1 MKPIQAIRGMND
13 ILPNETARWQYLEA
27 IMRKLAIRYGYQEI
41 RFPILEELALFKRSV
56 GDATDI
62 VAKEMYAFTDRNGTD
77 ICLRP
82 EGTAACIRAGIQN
95 GLLYNQTQK
104 LWYLGPM
111 FRHERPQKGR
121 YRQFQQWG
129 LEAIGMSG
137 PDIDAEMI
145 LMTARLWEEL
155 GLTDKIRLEINS
167 LGSQASRQAYRTAL
181 VDYLTNH
188 QTDLDEDSQRR
199 LSTNPLRI
207 LDSKNPAMKALI
219 DNAPQLTDYLDEI
232 SRDHFEALK
241 ELLNRAKIQYT
252 VNPYLVR
259 GLDYYDFTVF
269 EWITDDLGAQGT
281 VCAGGRYNTLIEQLG
296 GKTAPAVGLA
306 LGLERLALLLPDD
319 AVPSQVP
326 HAYLAYLGEEA
337 AQASLQIAEDL
348 RNEIPELNI
357 ITHCGGGNLKKQMK
371 HADKSQA
378 ICALIVGEEELKNQT
393 LTLKYLREDKPQ
405 ETLAMSDV
413 IDYLRSCC
421 TRRELV

>member
-1 MKPIQAIRGMND
+1 MKSIQAIRGMND
-13 ILPNETARWQYLEA
+13 ILPNETPRWQHLEA
-27 IMRKLAIRYGYQEI
+27 ILQTLAIRYGYQEI
-41 RFPILEELALFKRSV
+41 RFPVLEELALFKRSV

-62 VAKEMYAFTDRNGTD
+62 IAKEMYTFTDRNGTD

-129 LEAIGMSG
+129 LEAIGMPG

-167 LGSQASRQAYRTAL
+167 LGSKASRQAYRTAL
-181 VDYLTNH
+181 VDYLTIH
-188 QTDLDEDSQRR
+188 QATLDEDSQRR
-199 LSTNPLRI
+199 LNTNPLRI
-207 LDSKNPAMKALI
+207 LDSKNPTMKALI
-219 DNAPQLTDYLDEI
+219 DNAPKLTDYLDEA
-232 SRDHFEALK
+232 SRDHFNALK
-241 ELLNRAKIQYT
+241 ALLDRAKISYI
-252 VNPYLVR
+252 VNPHLVR

-296 GKTAPAVGLA
+296 GKDSPAVGLA
-306 LGLERLALLLPDD
+306 LGLERLALLLPDA
-319 AVPSQVP
+319 AVPSQAP
-326 HAYLAYLGEEA
+326 HAYLAYLGEQA

-348 RNEIPELNI
+348 RNAIPELNI
-357 ITHCGGGNLKKQMK
+357 VTHCGGGDLKKQMK
-371 HADKSQA
+371 HADRSQA
-378 ICALIVGEEELKNQT
+378 SCALILGEEELNNQT

-405 ETLAMSDV
+405 ETLAISE
-413 IDYLRSCC
+413 IIEYLKSCC
-421 TRRELV
+421 ARTNFV